1 MDPENLLALEVV
13 KVICLLVIAMSL
25 YRATSSYFDGDMNK
39 ASLAHLAERS
49 DPSFFM
55 GGSEPPVFYNT
66 GSFEEINAALQAAK
80 SMSEANGANLSQEE
94 LMALAQSIAKER
106 AELAAKRAASAQS
119 VSTFAGSAVK
129 GVRDFSD
136 LENLAGAGL

>member
-25 YRATSSYFDGDMNK
+25 YRATSSYFDGDMSK
-39 ASLAHLAERS
+39 ASLPHLGERS

-55 GGSEPPVFYNT
+55 GSSEPPVFY
-66 GSFEEINAALQAAK
+66 GVSDFEKINEALQAAK
-80 SMSEANGANLSQEE
+80 SS
-94 LMALAQSIAKER
+94 KEG
-106 AELAAKRAASAQS
+106 
-119 VSTFAGSAVK
+119 FAGAAVK
-129 GVRDFSD
+129 NVKDFSD